1 MCANAIFPGRPERS
15 HVTLAWLSISLIA
28 LSGCATTRQGTSLP
42 DISNWELRQE
52 VLGGLREWQFKG
64 RIAVKAGDEGF
75 DGKFNWSQK
84 DDAFSATVGGP
95 LGIGPYAVDET
106 FPVWQD
112 YIGELEGC
120 TNVHFKLGGINMKI
134 NGFDWHKRD
143 LPPTSDELVDRTG
156 RYYEYCIGQFGA
168 DRCMFESNFPVDKE
182 SCSYGVLW
190 NAFKKLSQSRSEGE
204 KAALFHDTAAKV
216 YGIEGSPT

>member
-15 HVTLAWLSISLIA
+15 YVTLAWLSISLIV

-84 DDAFSATVGGP
+84 DDAFTATVGGP
-95 LGIGPYAVDET
+95 LGIGMVRIEGDDHSIVLTEKDGAETVLVDA
-106 FPVWQD
+106 
-112 YIGELEGC
+112 ELELYYRYGWTIPIASLRYWALGIPDPRTPAETQIDERGRLVQLRQNDWVVEISRYREEAGQDMPRNLTA
-120 TNVHFKLGGINMKI
+120 TNANTRVRMVIDKWIF
-134 NGFDWHKRD
+134 
-143 LPPTSDELVDRTG
+143 
-156 RYYEYCIGQFGA
+156 
-168 DRCMFESNFPVDKE
+168 FE
-182 SCSYGVLW
+182 
-190 NAFKKLSQSRSEGE
+190 R
-204 KAALFHDTAAKV
+204 
-216 YGIEGSPT
+216 

>member
-15 HVTLAWLSISLIA
+15 YVTLAWLSISLIA

-84 DDAFSATVGGP
+84 DDTFSATVGGP
-95 LGIGPYAVDET
+95 LGIGMVRIEGDDRSIVLTDKDGSETVLVDA
-106 FPVWQD
+106 
-112 YIGELEGC
+112 ELEFYYRYGWTIPIASLRYWALGIPDPRTPAETQIDEQGRLVQLRQNDWVVEISRYREEAGQEMPRNLTA
-120 TNVHFKLGGINMKI
+120 TNTNTRVRMVIDKWIF
-134 NGFDWHKRD
+134 
-143 LPPTSDELVDRTG
+143 
-156 RYYEYCIGQFGA
+156 
-168 DRCMFESNFPVDKE
+168 FE
-182 SCSYGVLW
+182 
-190 NAFKKLSQSRSEGE
+190 R
-204 KAALFHDTAAKV
+204 
-216 YGIEGSPT
+216 

>member
-15 HVTLAWLSISLIA
+15 YVTLAWLSISLIA

-84 DDAFSATVGGP
+84 DDAFTATVGGP
-95 LGIGPYAVDET
+95 LGIGMVRIEGDDRSIVLTEKDGAEIVLVDA
-106 FPVWQD
+106 
-112 YIGELEGC
+112 ELELYYRYGWTIPIASLRYWALGIPDPRTPAETQIDERGRLVQLRQNDWVVEISRYREEAGQEMPRNLTA
-120 TNVHFKLGGINMKI
+120 TNTNTRVRMVIDKWIF
-134 NGFDWHKRD
+134 
-143 LPPTSDELVDRTG
+143 
-156 RYYEYCIGQFGA
+156 
-168 DRCMFESNFPVDKE
+168 FE
-182 SCSYGVLW
+182 
-190 NAFKKLSQSRSEGE
+190 R
-204 KAALFHDTAAKV
+204 
-216 YGIEGSPT
+216 

>member
-15 HVTLAWLSISLIA
+15 YVTLAWLSISLIA

-95 LGIGPYAVDET
+95 LGIGMVRIEGDDRSIVLTEKDGAET
-106 FPVWQD
+106 V
-112 YIGELEGC
+112 
-120 TNVHFKLGGINMKI
+120 
-134 NGFDWHKRD
+134 
-143 LPPTSDELVDRTG
+143 LVDAERELYYRYGWTIPIASLRYWALGIPDPRTPAETQIDERG
-156 RYYEYCIGQFGA
+156 RLVQLRQNDWVVEISRYREEAGQEMPRNLTATNTNTRVRMVIDKWIF
-168 DRCMFESNFPVDKE
+168 FE
-182 SCSYGVLW
+182 
-190 NAFKKLSQSRSEGE
+190 R
-204 KAALFHDTAAKV
+204 
-216 YGIEGSPT
+216 

>member
-15 HVTLAWLSISLIA
+15 YVTLAWLSISLIA

-95 LGIGPYAVDET
+95 LGIGMVRIEGDDRSIVLTDKDGSETVLVDA
-106 FPVWQD
+106 
-112 YIGELEGC
+112 ELELYYRYGWTIPIASLRYWALGIPDPRTPAETQIDERGRLVQLRQNDWVVEISRYREEAGQDMPRNLTA
-120 TNVHFKLGGINMKI
+120 TNTNTRVRMVIDKWIF
-134 NGFDWHKRD
+134 
-143 LPPTSDELVDRTG
+143 
-156 RYYEYCIGQFGA
+156 
-168 DRCMFESNFPVDKE
+168 FE
-182 SCSYGVLW
+182 
-190 NAFKKLSQSRSEGE
+190 R
-204 KAALFHDTAAKV
+204 
-216 YGIEGSPT
+216 